1 MCCFPSLSNIY
12 SNIVTA
18 GLSHGEVLL
27 PDSLIAAVGETVVF
41 TTTVTPPE
49 APFLIVTW
57 SFYDIHGAHSN
68 IITSSNEDLTG
79 PAYTDRITLFRAN
92 GSLELRN
99 LTLSDSGKYTP
110 VSNVVVTFSST
121 DLVEFSSSVRLS
133 CSSSGS
139 SLSFFW
145 LNGSSEVT
153 ASDRVQLTDGGS
165 TLTIV
170 SVTRYDQGPFR
181 CRVFNP
187 ISNGSS
193 DPTDQ
198 KYSLTLS
205 PSQEYYAEGSD
216 IILSCSADSRPA
228 ALYKW
233 LLNGDLLSDT
243 GPQLKLMNIQMNQSG
258 NFSCRAFNSN
268 TLISQTS
275 QPSVVNVLVPV
286 SNVKVNSSTTD
297 ILESSSSSVRL
308 SCSSSGSSP
317 SFLWLNSSSEVTASD
332 RVQLTDGGSTLTI
345 ANVTRY
351 DLGPF
356 RCHVSNHFS
365 NSTSDPVE
373 LLIICESFICDVVFL
388 HFILSSMYFIGD
400 HIFLRF
406 PASVGPDNINLT
418 ISPSQEYYDEG
429 SDVTLTCSAPS
440 RPPVMIL
447 WFLNGDQLSD
457 TEPELRLVNIQMS
470 QSGNYS
476 CLAFNNRTMRNQT
489 SQPSAVSVLK
499 CKLGR
504 NDLLQPRA

>member
-1 MCCFPSLSNIY
+1 MFFP
-12 SNIVTA
+12 T
-18 GLSHGEVLL
+18 
-27 PDSLIAAVGETVVF
+27 
-41 TTTVTPPE
+41 
-49 APFLIVTW
+49 
-57 SFYDIHGAHSN
+57 
-68 IITSSNEDLTG
+68 
-79 PAYTDRITLFRAN
+79 
-92 GSLELRN
+92 
-99 LTLSDSGKYTP
+99 
-110 VSNVVVTFSST
+110 
-121 DLVEFSSSVRLS
+121 
-133 CSSSGS
+133 
-139 SLSFFW
+139 
-145 LNGSSEVT
+145 
-153 ASDRVQLTDGGS
+153 
-165 TLTIV
+165 
-170 SVTRYDQGPFR
+170 
-181 CRVFNP
+181 
-187 ISNGSS
+187 
-193 DPTDQ
+193 
-198 KYSLTLS
+198 
-205 PSQEYYAEGSD
+205 
-216 IILSCSADSRPA
+216 
-228 ALYKW
+228 
-233 LLNGDLLSDT
+233 
-243 GPQLKLMNIQMNQSG
+243 
-258 NFSCRAFNSN
+258 
-268 TLISQTS
+268 
-275 QPSVVNVLVPV
+275 VPV

-489 SQPSAVSVLK
+489 SQPSWKTVQYAYSSEVTASERVQLTDGGSTLTIINVTRYDQGPFICHVFNHFSNYTSEPVKLYISYGPENLIVTISPSQEFFEEGSNISLVCSADSRPAALFQWLLNGDLLPDAGPELSLMNVQMNQSGRYSCQAFNNKTLRNQTSQPVAVSVQSTLEELTDGGSTLTIMSVTRFDQGPFRCRVSNGATSGTSQPMSLFIQCEFK
-499 CKLGR
+499 TKGLVLQTYH
-504 NDLLQPRA
+504 DLR